1 VTAVARSRVRM
12 AVAAI
17 LPYRRP
23 MVVALHLLVIV
34 VANYLAFD
42 LRFDNPMPPEQF
54 LNFLTMLPWLLV
66 IRGFIFLPCGLYE
79 GMWRYTGIWDLRNI
93 IIGAVLSTGVFVAAT
108 RWGFGLDSYPR
119 SVFIVDTL
127 ILIMLVGGLRLSRRV
142 YRQSRRDAGRRILV
156 YGAGDVGELLVR
168 GMLQN
173 RSHGYKPVGFVDDD
187 AAKKGHRIHGVRVL
201 GGRADLP
208 RIFDRVAPHAVL
220 LAMPAITPARMR
232 EVVAALEPFKVP
244 IKTLPS
250 YSESAGHIDLTQIRS
265 LSVEDLLERAP
276 IGLKGDIGHLITG
289 QRVMVTGAGG
299 SIGSELCRQIAAL
312 KPAALIMY
320 ERYEN
325 NLYAIANE
333 LPAEVMAGVVHPV
346 VGDVTD
352 ERLVN
357 TVISEYRP
365 DLVFHA
371 AAHKHVPLM
380 ERNPCE
386 AVKNNVLGTRITAT
400 AAAAHGV
407 RRFILISTDKAVN
420 PSSVMGATKRVA
432 ELVLQALKAPDGCV
446 FSAVRFG
453 NVLGSNGSVL
463 PHFLRQIQS
472 GGPVTV
478 THPEVRRYF
487 MLIPEAVQLVLHAAA
502 LGTGGDLFVLE
513 MGEQIKVVDMARNV
527 IRLAGFVPDQEVAIT
542 FIGLRPGEK
551 LYEELVGHDETEE
564 WSGVPQIRRVR
575 SRSRADRDRL
585 LAGVAELEARAI
597 GGDAKAVIEQ
607 LREMLPTYRCDDDVP
622 GR

>member
-1 VTAVARSRVRM
+1 MVVAG
-12 AVAAI
+12 I

-23 MVVALHLLVIV
+23 IVVALHLLVIV
-34 VANYLAFD
+34 IANYLAFD
-42 LRFDNPMPPEQF
+42 LRFGNPMPAEQF
-54 LNFLTMLPWLLV
+54 LNFVTMLPWLLV
-66 IRGFIFLPCGLYE
+66 IRGFIFLPCGLYA

-93 IIGAVLSTGVFVAAT
+93 IVAAVVSTGVFAVAT
-108 RWGFGLDSYPR
+108 RWGVGLASYPR
-119 SVFIVDTL
+119 SVFIIDAL
-127 ILIMLVGGLRLSRRV
+127 ILIMMLGGLRLTRRV
-142 YRQSRRDAGRRILV
+142 YRQYRRDGGRRRIVV

-168 GMLQN
+168 DMLQN
-173 RSHGYKPVGFVDDD
+173 RSYEYKPVAFIDDNP
-187 AAKKGHRIHGVRVL
+187 AKVGQRIHGVRVL
-201 GGRADLP
+201 GGRKDL
-208 RIFDRVAPHAVL
+208 RSVFEKAAPHAVL
-220 LAMPAITPARMR
+220 LAMPAITPATMR

-244 IKTLPS
+244 IKTLPNARD
-250 YSESAGHIDLTQIRS
+250 SAERVDLSQIRN

-276 IGLKGDIGHLITG
+276 VGIAGDVGHLITG
-289 QRVMVTGAGG
+289 HRVMVTGAGG

-333 LPAEVMAGVVHPV
+333 LPAEVAAGVAQAV

-357 TVISEYRP
+357 TVMSEYRP
-365 DLVFHA
+365 HIVFHA

-380 ERNPCE
+380 ELNPCE
-386 AVKNNVLGTRITAT
+386 AVKNNVLGTRVTAT

-432 ELVLQALKAPDGCV
+432 ELLLAALKAPDSCV
-446 FSAVRFG
+446 FTAVRFG

-463 PHFLRQIQS
+463 PRFLRQIEA

-502 LGTGGDLFVLE
+502 LGAAGDMFVLE

-527 IRLAGFVPDQEVAIT
+527 IRLAGFVPDQEVPIT
-542 FIGLRPGEK
+542 FIGLRAGEK
-551 LYEELVGHDETEE
+551 LYEELVGHDEIVE
-564 WSGVPQIRRVR
+564 WSGIPEIRRVR
-575 SRSRADRDRL
+575 RRGHADRDRI
-585 LAGVAELEARAI
+585 LAAVAELEGRALS
-597 GGDAKAVIEQ
+597 GDAKAVIEQ
-607 LREMLPTYRCDDDVP
+607 LREIVPTYRPVDDTG

>member
-1 VTAVARSRVRM
+1 MTAKARPGVPMVVAR
-12 AVAAI
+12 I

-23 MVVALHLLVIV
+23 IVVALHLMVIV
-34 VANYLAFD
+34 IANYLAFD
-42 LRFDNPMPPEQF
+42 LRFGNPMPPEQF
-54 LNFLTMLPWLLV
+54 LNFVTMLPWLLV
-66 IRGFIFLPCGLYE
+66 IRSFIFLPCGLYE
-79 GMWRYTGIWDLRNI
+79 GMWRYAGIWDLRNI
-93 IIGAVLSTGVFVAAT
+93 IIAAVLSTGVFAAAT
-108 RWGFGLDSYPR
+108 RWGFGLSYPR
-119 SVFIVDTL
+119 SVFVIDTL
-127 ILIMLVGGLRLSRRV
+127 ILIMLVGGLRLARRV
-142 YRQSRRDAGRRILV
+142 YRQSRGDSGRRILV

-173 RSHGYKPVGFVDDD
+173 RFYGYKPVAFVDDD
-187 AAKKGHRIHGVRVL
+187 PAKVGQRIHGLRVL
-201 GGRADLP
+201 GGRQELA
-208 RIFDRVAPHAVL
+208 RIFKKVAPHAVL

-244 IKTLPS
+244 IKTLPNRN
-250 YSESAGHIDLTQIRS
+250 ESVEQIDLGQIRN

-276 IGLKGDIGHLITG
+276 IGIAGDVGHLITG

-312 KPAALIMY
+312 KPAVLIMY

-333 LPAEVMAGVVHPV
+333 LPIEVAAGVAHAV

-352 ERLVN
+352 ECLVN
-357 TVISEYRP
+357 TVMSEYRP
-365 DLVFHA
+365 DIVFHA

-380 ERNPCE
+380 ELNPCE
-386 AVKNNVLGTRITAT
+386 AVKNNVLGTRVTAT

-432 ELVLQALKAPDGCV
+432 ELLLQAMKTPESCV
-446 FSAVRFG
+446 FTAVRFG

-463 PHFLRQIQS
+463 PRFLRQIEA

-502 LGTGGDLFVLE
+502 LGAGGDMFVLE

-527 IRLAGFVPDQEVAIT
+527 IRLAGFVPEQEVPIT

-551 LYEELVGHDETEE
+551 LYEELVGHDETMEQ
-564 WSGVPQIRRVR
+564 SGVPEIRRVR
-575 SRSRADRDRL
+575 GRRHADRERI
-585 LAGVAELEARAI
+585 LAGVAELEGRALT
-597 GGDAKAVIEQ
+597 GDAKAVIEQ
-607 LREMLPTYRCDDDVP
+607 LREIVPTYRPDDDT
-622 GR
+622 GDR